1 MPIVFNCDK
10 CGKSIKAPDEAGGKW
25 GVCPGCKG
33 RCYVPLPLAPEDD
46 DELKLAPIDE
56 SEEEKLKRLADE
68 DRRIRESIWEQRQ
81 EPDDPNERF
90 KKKPPQN
97 R

>member
-1 MPIVFNCDK
+1 MAIVFNCDK
-10 CGKSIKAPDEAGGKW
+10 CGKTIKAPDEAGGKW
-25 GVCPGCKG
+25 GSCPGCKG
-33 RCYVPLPLAPEDD
+33 RCYVPLPQAPDD
-46 DELKLAPIDE
+46 DEIKLAPIDE
-56 SEEEKLKRLADE
+56 SEEEKRKRLEEE
-68 DRRIRESIWEQRQ
+68 DRRVRESIWQQRQ